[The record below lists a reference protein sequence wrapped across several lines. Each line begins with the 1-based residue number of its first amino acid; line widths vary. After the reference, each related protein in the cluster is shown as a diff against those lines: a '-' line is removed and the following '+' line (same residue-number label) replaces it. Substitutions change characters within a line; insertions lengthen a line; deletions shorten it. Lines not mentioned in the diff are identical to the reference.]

1 MLRLKTTFCTLFLTL
16 LVMNGYAA
24 TPRLRENLGGKNLEI
39 MKNAKFVTMLPIVPD
54 GVKDQYKPVPEVHLN
69 CAEVARLKRNLLDD
83 HNYDFGRYKKC
94 KFTPEISFKFL
105 DANNQSL
112 HVFIS
117 PSCNQILFGMGRKSV
132 LLNYDPAHERLEDYF
147 IELVAETRNRNKEGW
162 RG

>member
-1 MLRLKTTFCTLFLTL
+1 MLRLKTTLCTLFLTL
-16 LVMNGYAA
+16 LAINGFAA
-24 TPRLRENLGGKNLEI
+24 TPKLRENLGGKNLEI
-39 MKNAKFVTMLPIVPD
+39 MKNATFITLLTIVPD
-54 GVKDQYKPVPEVHLN
+54 GVKDQYLPVPEVHLSSD
-69 CAEVARLKRNLLDD
+69 EIARLKRNLLDD
-83 HNYDFGRYKKC
+83 HNYDFGRLKTC

-105 DANNQSL
+105 DTNNQVL

-147 IELVAETRNRNKEGW
+147 LQLVAETRSRNKERW